1 MLYIEQLEEEI
12 KEEQQNSDK
21 QPKTMN
27 ELYNLPGKQEG
38 FDGIAFLVFNCLG
51 SFLMMLVD
59 DEFHCQPKRIEEDSD
74 LDNEANKTLAYDELV
89 KK

>member
-38 FDGIAFLVFNCLG
+38 
-51 SFLMMLVD
+51 LMESPFCFQLLRKLLD
-59 DEFHCQPKRIEEDSD
+59 DVRR
-74 LDNEANKTLAYDELV
+74 
-89 KK
+89 

>member
-12 KEEQQNSDK
+12 KVEQQNSDK

-51 SFLMMLVD
+51 
-59 DEFHCQPKRIEEDSD
+59 
-74 LDNEANKTLAYDELV
+74 A
-89 KK
+89 KKEPC

>member
-51 SFLMMLVD
+51 SFLMMLE
-59 DEFHCQPKRIEEDSD
+59 DEAID
-74 LDNEANKTLAYDELV
+74 
-89 KK
+89 

>member
-51 SFLMMLVD
+51 GFLMMLED
-59 DEFHCQPKRIEEDSD
+59 DELHCQPKPIEEDSD

>member
-27 ELYNLPGKQEG
+27 ELYNLPGKREG

-51 SFLMMLVD
+51 SFLMMLED
-59 DEFHCQPKRIEEDSD
+59 DELHCQPKPIEEDSD

>member
-27 ELYNLPGKQEG
+27 ELYNLP
-38 FDGIAFLVFNCLG
+38 
-51 SFLMMLVD
+51 
-59 DEFHCQPKRIEEDSD
+59 
-74 LDNEANKTLAYDELV
+74 ANKKGLMESPFLFSIA
-89 KK
+89 